1 MDWQLKFP
9 KKMAATTMRP
19 HIVLVFKTTKQV
31 VLLELTVS
39 WKDHSEEAF
48 KRKLSK
54 YVELVS
60 NSQKAG

>member
-19 HIVLVFKTTKQV
+19 HIVLVFTTKQV